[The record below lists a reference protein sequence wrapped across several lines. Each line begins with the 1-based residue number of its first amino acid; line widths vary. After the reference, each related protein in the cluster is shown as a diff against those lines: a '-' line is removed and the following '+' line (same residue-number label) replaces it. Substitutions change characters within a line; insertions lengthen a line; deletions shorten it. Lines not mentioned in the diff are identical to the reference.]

1 MQNVATPRF
10 YVDLGQ
16 YLMAIGYKL
25 EYAEQELTPDQIH
38 LMSLTPSKQIIS
50 TFESGIRHYPMIPR
64 VSPIKYC
71 AFLGH
76 SVTETYRYFYPV
88 WYDHTIGGDNNSQLQ
103 TTNTMTINPAPFSS
117 LPNDTAPEKG
127 WSLWTFEDEP
137 EKNWLFGVFSPIN
150 KIGAIS
156 IGDYYD
162 MPNSPDLSLTMSYEM
177 DGIKEIT
184 TKGGASLSNMTYYKP
199 ADWGDVGAWQI
210 GDDEDGNPLSN
221 IRAGRRVWNLSFSY
235 VADSDLMPKVAA
247 TSNID
252 AFTNDYNVDGYP
264 SENTLLEGSDFF
276 SMVWN
281 RTLGGH
287 LKFIFNPAGG
297 GTSPNNNPDQFAI
310 CKFDMNSLQYKQ
322 VAHKVY
328 DVKLKIREVW

>member
-10 YVDLGQ
+10 YIDLGQ
-16 YLMAIGYKL
+16 YLMAIGYDFGYKL
-25 EYAEQELTPDQIH
+25 DSDSIR
-38 LMSLTPSKQIIS
+38 LMSLNPSTQREVVNSPDYVHPKV
-50 TFESGIRHYPMIPR
+50 PR
-64 VSPIKYC
+64 VFPVKYM
-71 AFLGH
+71 AYLGH
-76 SVTETYRYFYPV
+76 NAVAYMYPV
-88 WYDHTIGGDNNSQLQ
+88 WQPEDLSSTTWVGDDNEGVNRQAHDYTQ
-103 TTNTMTINPAPFSS
+103 TP
-117 LPNDTAPEKG
+117 PEKG
-127 WSLWTFEDEP
+127 WSMWTFNDNP
-137 EKNWLFGVFSPIN
+137 NAHYATAVYGSSSAGN

-199 ADWGDVGAWQI
+199 ADWGDGGAWQI

-235 VADSDLMPKVAA
+235 IADSDLMPKVAA

>member
-10 YVDLGQ
+10 YIDLGQ
-16 YLMAIGYKL
+16 YLMAIGYDFG
-25 EYAEQELTPDQIH
+25 YDLTDKSRH
-38 LMSLTPSKQIIS
+38 LMSLNPAKIVQL
-50 TFESGIRHYPMIPR
+50 ESGDSSIYVPR
-64 VSPIKYC
+64 IGEIKYC

-76 SVTETYRYFYPV
+76 NGADYQYPAWYQEVGNNETHSSTGRLTGINASEYDTSVTP
-88 WYDHTIGGDNNSQLQ
+88 
-103 TTNTMTINPAPFSS
+103 
-117 LPNDTAPEKG
+117 PEKG
-127 WSLWTFEDEP
+127 WSLWTFDDKP
-137 EKNWLFGVFSPIN
+137 EANFMRIVA
-150 KIGAIS
+150 GAGNTMGAMPT
-156 IGDYYD
+156 GDYYD

-199 ADWGDVGAWQI
+199 ADWGDGGAWQI

-252 AFTNDYNVDGYP
+252 AFTNDYNVDGDT
-264 SENTLLEGSDFF
+264 SENTLLEGTDFF